1 LGDAQVAPRVTT
13 RASSEQKEGESQHRS
28 APWSQ
33 TTATTKGRPF
43 TSFLPRGLY
52 DGRVRRPLLLLALL
66 ASLVF
71 AGEARAGEVILNDNE
86 GRSIRFNM
94 KVEGVDAEWYA
105 ALLRAAPHGNE
116 ISTVRVDV
124 VSWDELHTTCGPD
137 AAGCYSRSVMVVPAE
152 QSDEI
157 AHTVVHEYGH
167 HLDRSTPVTDIREPN
182 GTPTWWRARSMERLV
197 RVGSVAT
204 SYVLGWERSIA
215 EIFAED
221 YAQLVLGDSHFAIPW
236 LHPPD
241 ATILAALKFDLGL
254 GPEPEIAA
262 LPALKPVSISRH
274 GTLVPKLGVG
284 IPFRLLGLGRRVV
297 ATATFSGA
305 KETRPRAKLELR
317 CDGNR
322 IVLRTI
328 GTGKTT
334 ISIDQLNLGPADCRV
349 TLVSTSTSKRTY
361 SLVVRL
367 TIPGA

>member
-1 LGDAQVAPRVTT
+1 M
-13 RASSEQKEGESQHRS
+13 
-28 APWSQ
+28 
-33 TTATTKGRPF
+33 
-43 TSFLPRGLY
+43 
-52 DGRVRRPLLLLALL
+52 RRPLLLLALL

-124 VSWDELHTTCGPD
+124 VSWDELRTTCGPD

-152 QSDEI
+152 QSDDI

-182 GTPTWWRARSMERLV
+182 GTPTWWRARGMERLV

-221 YAQLVLGDSHFAIPW
+221 YAQLVLGDSHFAITW
-236 LHPPD
+236 LH
-241 ATILAALKFDLGL
+241 ATRRNH
-254 GPEPEIAA
+254 
-262 LPALKPVSISRH
+262 SRR
-274 GTLVPKLGVG
+274 TQV
-284 IPFRLLGLGRRVV
+284 
-297 ATATFSGA
+297 
-305 KETRPRAKLELR
+305 RPWPR
-317 CDGNR
+317 
-322 IVLRTI
+322 
-328 GTGKTT
+328 
-334 ISIDQLNLGPADCRV
+334 P
-349 TLVSTSTSKRTY
+349 
-361 SLVVRL
+361 
-367 TIPGA
+367 